1 MGMSNTEVK
10 DSLTLF
16 RLDSKRLISVQ
27 KLKEL
32 LPDVQTA
39 AWFGAYYKLSRT
51 KLAELFLILFDSPVL
66 KALMTED
73 YKHSTSLQTY
83 LAQALSQ
90 AEYGELQMQKVVQP
104 EAPAPDLILPQLWKA
119 AEVKVATALREVA
132 DTITDVVDRLPSKN
146 GKMVFRTLAKMNAN
160 RPTVG
165 VYEPHISHHRRASSL
180 LILDVSGSMTEETI
194 RTIAADVVGLAWK
207 ADAHLAVVSDT
218 MTVWEPGGYDVKAI
232 LRAAEFGGTHYEQL
246 APLFN
251 QNWGTVITVADYD
264 TSWSA
269 KETLH
274 GCSSTIEE
282 IIDISLV
289 DRPTFLSESLGPM
302 AKEITPMIVG
312 PHHYPLSA

>member
-51 KLAELFLILFDSPVL
+51 KLAELFIILFDSPVL
-66 KALMTED
+66 KALMTEG

-83 LAQALSQ
+83 LAQTLSQ
-90 AEYGELQMQKVVQP
+90 AEYSELQMQKVVQP
-104 EAPAPDLILPQLWKA
+104 EAPAPDLILPQLWEA
-119 AEVKVATALREVA
+119 AEVKVATVLREVA

-232 LRAAEFGGTHYEQL
+232 LRAAEFRGTHYEQL

-264 TSWSA
+264 SSWSA
-269 KETLH
+269 KEVLQ
-274 GCSSTIEE
+274 GCSGTIEE

-289 DRPTFLSESLGPM
+289 DRPTFLSASLGHM
-302 AKEITPMIVG
+302 AKKITPMIVG
-312 PHHYPLSA
+312 SGHYPLSV

>member
-66 KALMTED
+66 KALMTEG
-73 YKHSTSLQTY
+73 YQHSTSLQTY

-90 AEYGELQMQKVVQP
+90 EEYGELQMQKVVQP
-104 EAPAPDLILPQLWKA
+104 EAPAPDLILPQLWEA
-119 AEVKVATALREVA
+119 AEVKVATVLREVA
-132 DTITDVVDRLPSKN
+132 STITDVVDRLPSKN
-146 GKMVFRTLAKMNAN
+146 GKMVFRTLAKMNAI

-207 ADAHLAVVSDT
+207 ADAHLAVVSNT

-246 APLFN
+246 VPLFN

-264 TSWSA
+264 SSRSA
-269 KETLH
+269 KEVLR

-289 DRPTFLSESLGPM
+289 ERPTFLSESLGHM
-302 AKEITPMIVG
+302 AKKITPMICIKTK
-312 PHHYPLSA
+312 LM

>member
-1 MGMSNTEVK
+1 MGMSNTEVY

-51 KLAELFLILFDSPVL
+51 KLAELFRILFDSPVL
-66 KALMTED
+66 EVLMTEG
-73 YKHSTSLQTY
+73 YKHSTSLQDY
-83 LAQALSQ
+83 LAHALSR

-104 EAPAPDLILPQLWKA
+104 EAPAPDLILPQLWEA
-119 AEVKVATALREVA
+119 AEVKVATVLREVA
-132 DTITDVVDRLPSKN
+132 DTITEVVDLLPSKN
-146 GKMVFRTLAKMNAN
+146 GKMVFRTLAKMNAI

-180 LILDVSGSMTEETI
+180 LILDVSGSMTEGAI
-194 RTIAADVVGLAWK
+194 CTIAADVVGLAWK

-232 LRAAEFGGTHYEQL
+232 LRAAEFRGTHYEQL

-251 QNWGTVITVADYD
+251 RNWGTVITVADYD
-264 TSWSA
+264 SSWSA
-269 KETLH
+269 KEMLR
-274 GCSSTIEE
+274 GCSGTIEE

-289 DRPTFLSESLGPM
+289 DRPTFLSESLGHM
-302 AKEITPMIVG
+302 AKKITPMIVG
-312 PHHYPLSA
+312 SGRYPLSV

>member
-27 KLKEL
+27 KLKGL

-51 KLAELFLILFDSPVL
+51 QLAELFLILFDSPVL
-66 KALMTED
+66 KALMTEG

-90 AEYGELQMQKVVQP
+90 AEYGELRMQKVVQP
-104 EAPAPDLILPQLWKA
+104 EAPAPDLILPQLWEA
-119 AEVKVATALREVA
+119 AEVKVATVLREVA

-146 GKMVFRTLAKMNAN
+146 GKMVFRTLAKMNAY

-207 ADAHLAVVSDT
+207 ADAHLAVVSNT

-232 LRAAEFGGTHYEQL
+232 LRAAEFAGTHYEQL

-264 TSWSA
+264 SSRSA
-269 KETLH
+269 KEVLH
-274 GCSSTIEE
+274 GCSGAIEE

-289 DRPTFLSESLGPM
+289 DRPTFLSESLGHM
-302 AKEITPMIVG
+302 AKKITPMIVG
-312 PHHYPLSA
+312 SDHYPLSE

>member
-66 KALMTED
+66 QALMTEG

-104 EAPAPDLILPQLWKA
+104 EAPAPDLILPQLWEA
-119 AEVKVATALREVA
+119 AEVKVATVLREVA

-146 GKMVFRTLAKMNAN
+146 GKMVFRTLAKMNAY

-207 ADAHLAVVSDT
+207 ADAHLAVVSNT
-218 MTVWEPGGYDVKAI
+218 MTAWEPGGYDVKAI

-264 TSWSA
+264 SSWSA
-269 KETLH
+269 KEVLS

-289 DRPTFLSESLGPM
+289 DRPTFLSESLGHM
-302 AKEITPMIVG
+302 AKKITPMIVG
-312 PHHYPLSA
+312 SDRFPLSV

>member
-66 KALMTED
+66 KALMTEG

-90 AEYGELQMQKVVQP
+90 DDYVELRMQTVLQP
-104 EAPAPDLILPQLWKA
+104 EAPAPDLILPQLWEA
-119 AEVKVATALREVA
+119 AEVKVATVLREVA

-146 GKMVFRTLAKMNAN
+146 GKMVFRTLAKMNAY

-207 ADAHLAVVSDT
+207 ADAHLAVVSNT

-264 TSWSA
+264 SSWSA
-269 KETLH
+269 KGVLR

-289 DRPTFLSESLGPM
+289 DRPTFLSESLGHM
-302 AKEITPMIVG
+302 AKKITPMIVG
-312 PHHYPLSA
+312 SDRYPLSE

>member
-66 KALMTED
+66 QALMTEG

-83 LAQALSQ
+83 LAEALSQ
-90 AEYGELQMQKVVQP
+90 DEYGKLLMQKVVQP
-104 EAPAPDLILPQLWKA
+104 EAPAPDLILPQLWEA

-132 DTITDVVDRLPSKN
+132 DTITNVVDRLPSKN
-146 GKMVFRTLAKMNAN
+146 GKMVFRTLAKMNAY

-207 ADAHLAVVSDT
+207 ADAHLAVVSNT

-246 APLFN
+246 TPLFN
-251 QNWGTVITVADYD
+251 RNWGTVITVADYD
-264 TSWSA
+264 SSWSVR
-269 KETLH
+269 EVLR
-274 GCSSTIEE
+274 GCSGTIEE

-289 DRPTFLSESLGPM
+289 NRPTFLSESLGHM
-302 AKEITPMIVG
+302 AKKITPMIVG
-312 PHHYPLSA
+312 SGSYPLSA

>member
-51 KLAELFLILFDSPVL
+51 QLAELFLILFDSPVL
-66 KALMTED
+66 ETLMTEG

-83 LAQALSQ
+83 LAQTLSP
-90 AEYGELQMQKVVQP
+90 AEYGELQMQKVLQP
-104 EAPAPDLILPQLWKA
+104 EAPAPDLILPQLWEA
-119 AEVKVATALREVA
+119 AEVKVATVLREVA

-207 ADAHLAVVSDT
+207 ADAHLAVVSNT

-232 LRAAEFGGTHYEQL
+232 LRAAEFSGTHYEQL

-264 TSWSA
+264 SSWSA
-269 KETLH
+269 KEALR

-289 DRPTFLSESLGPM
+289 DRPTFLSESLGHM
-302 AKEITPMIVG
+302 AKKITPMIVG
-312 PHHYPLSA
+312 SDRFPLSE

>member
-1 MGMSNTEVK
+1 MGMSNTEVN

-66 KALMTED
+66 KALMTEG

-83 LAQALSQ
+83 LAQTLSMD
-90 AEYGELQMQKVVQP
+90 EYGELQMQKVVQP
-104 EAPAPDLILPQLWKA
+104 ETPAPDLILPQLWEA

-132 DTITDVVDRLPSKN
+132 DTITGVVDRLPSKN

-232 LRAAEFGGTHYEQL
+232 LRAAEFAGTHYEQL

-251 QNWGTVITVADYD
+251 RNWGTVITVADYD
-264 TSWSA
+264 SSWSA
-269 KETLH
+269 KEVLR

-289 DRPTFLSESLGPM
+289 DRPTFLSESLGHM
-302 AKEITPMIVG
+302 AKKITPMIVG
-312 PHHYPLSA
+312 SGSYPLSV

>member
-16 RLDSKRLISVQ
+16 SLDSKRLISVQ

-66 KALMTED
+66 KALMTEG

-83 LAQALSQ
+83 LAQVLSQ
-90 AEYGELQMQKVVQP
+90 AEYGELQVQKVVQP
-104 EAPAPDLILPQLWKA
+104 EAPAPDLILPQLWEA
-119 AEVKVATALREVA
+119 AEVKVATVLREVA

-207 ADAHLAVVSDT
+207 ADAHLAVVSNT
-218 MTVWEPGGYDVKAI
+218 MTVWEPGGYDVNAI

-251 QNWGTVITVADYD
+251 RNWGTVITVADYD
-264 TSWSA
+264 SSLSA
-269 KETLH
+269 KEMLR
-274 GCSSTIEE
+274 GCSGTIEE

-289 DRPTFLSESLGPM
+289 DRPTFLSESLGHM
-302 AKEITPMIVG
+302 AKKITPMIVG
-312 PHHYPLSA
+312 SGSYPLSV

>member
-66 KALMTED
+66 KALMTEG
-73 YKHSTSLQTY
+73 YQHSTSLQTY

-90 AEYGELQMQKVVQP
+90 EEYGELQMQKVVQP
-104 EAPAPDLILPQLWKA
+104 EAPAPDLILPQLWEA
-119 AEVKVATALREVA
+119 AEVKVATVLREVA
-132 DTITDVVDRLPSKN
+132 DTITNVVDRLPSKN
-146 GKMVFRTLAKMNAN
+146 GKMVFRTLAKMNAI

-207 ADAHLAVVSDT
+207 ADAHLAVVSNT

-246 APLFN
+246 VPLFN

-264 TSWSA
+264 SSRSA
-269 KETLH
+269 KEVLR

-289 DRPTFLSESLGPM
+289 ERPTFLSESLGHM
-302 AKEITPMIVG
+302 AKKITPMIVVSG
-312 PHHYPLSA
+312 GYPLSA

>member
-51 KLAELFLILFDSPVL
+51 QLAELFLILFDSPVL
-66 KALMTED
+66 EVLMTEG

-83 LAQALSQ
+83 LAQTLSQ
-90 AEYGELQMQKVVQP
+90 AEYGELQMQKVMQP
-104 EAPAPDLILPQLWKA
+104 EAPAPDLILPQLWEA
-119 AEVKVATALREVA
+119 AEVKVATVLREVA
-132 DTITDVVDRLPSKN
+132 DTITGVVDRLPSKN

-207 ADAHLAVVSDT
+207 ADAHLAVVSNT

-232 LRAAEFGGTHYEQL
+232 LRAAEFSGTHYEQL

-264 TSWSA
+264 SSWSA
-269 KETLH
+269 KEALH
-274 GCSSTIEE
+274 GCSGTIEE

-289 DRPTFLSESLGPM
+289 DRPTFLSESLGHM
-302 AKEITPMIVG
+302 AKKITPMIVG
-312 PHHYPLSA
+312 SDRFPLSE

>member
-66 KALMTED
+66 KALMTEG

-83 LAQALSQ
+83 LAEALSQ
-90 AEYGELQMQKVVQP
+90 DEYGKLLMQKAVQP
-104 EAPAPDLILPQLWKA
+104 EAPAPDLILPQLWEA
-119 AEVKVATALREVA
+119 AEVKVATVLREVA
-132 DTITDVVDRLPSKN
+132 DTITEVVDLLPSKN

-165 VYEPHISHHRRASSL
+165 VYEPHISHHRRPSSL

-207 ADAHLAVVSDT
+207 ADAHLAVVSNT

-232 LRAAEFGGTHYEQL
+232 LRAAEFSGTHYEQL

-264 TSWSA
+264 SSWSA
-269 KETLH
+269 KMALRH
-274 GCSSTIEE
+274 CSSTIEE

-289 DRPTFLSESLGPM
+289 NRPTFLSESIGHM
-302 AKEITPMIVG
+302 AKKITPMIVG
-312 PHHYPLSA
+312 SGSYPLSA

>member
-66 KALMTED
+66 KALMTEG

-90 AEYGELQMQKVVQP
+90 EEYGELRMQTVLQP
-104 EAPAPDLILPQLWKA
+104 EAPAPDLILPQLWEA

-132 DTITDVVDRLPSKN
+132 DTITDVVNRLPSKN

-246 APLFN
+246 VPLFN
-251 QNWGTVITVADYD
+251 RNWGTVITVADYD
-264 TSWSA
+264 SSWSA
-269 KETLH
+269 KELLR

-289 DRPTFLSESLGPM
+289 DRPTFLSESLGHM
-302 AKEITPMIVG
+302 AKKITPMIVG
-312 PHHYPLSA
+312 SSHFPLSA

>member
-66 KALMTED
+66 QALMTEG

-83 LAQALSQ
+83 LAEALSQ
-90 AEYGELQMQKVVQP
+90 DEYCELQMQKAVQP
-104 EAPAPDLILPQLWKA
+104 EAPAPDLILPQLWEA

-132 DTITDVVDRLPSKN
+132 DTITNVVDRLPSKN
-146 GKMVFRTLAKMNAN
+146 GKMVFRTLAKMNAY

-207 ADAHLAVVSDT
+207 ADAHLAVVSNT

-232 LRAAEFGGTHYEQL
+232 LRAAEFSGTHYEQL

-264 TSWSA
+264 SSWSA
-269 KETLH
+269 KMALRH
-274 GCSSTIEE
+274 CSSTIEE

-289 DRPTFLSESLGPM
+289 NRPTFLSESIGHM
-302 AKEITPMIVG
+302 AKKITPMIVG
-312 PHHYPLSA
+312 SGSYPLSA

>member
-51 KLAELFLILFDSPVL
+51 KLAELFLILFDRPVL
-66 KALMTED
+66 EALMTEG

-83 LAQALSQ
+83 LAQTLSQ
-90 AEYGELQMQKVVQP
+90 PEYGELQMQKVGQP
-104 EAPAPDLILPQLWKA
+104 KAPAPDLILPQLWEA
-119 AEVKVATALREVA
+119 AEVKVATVLREVA
-132 DTITDVVDRLPSKN
+132 DTITGVVDRLPSKN

-207 ADAHLAVVSDT
+207 ADAHLAVVSNT

-264 TSWSA
+264 SSWSA
-269 KETLH
+269 KEALR

-289 DRPTFLSESLGPM
+289 DRPTFLSESLGHM
-302 AKEITPMIVG
+302 AKKITPMIVG
-312 PHHYPLSA
+312 SDRFPLSA

>member
-51 KLAELFLILFDSPVL
+51 KLAELFLLLFDSSVL
-66 KALMTED
+66 QALMTEG

-90 AEYGELQMQKVVQP
+90 DEYVELRMQQVLQP
-104 EAPAPDLILPQLWKA
+104 EAPAPDLILPQLWEA

-232 LRAAEFGGTHYEQL
+232 LRAAEFRGTHYEQL

-264 TSWSA
+264 SSWSA
-269 KETLH
+269 KEALH
-274 GCSSTIEE
+274 SCSSTIEE

-289 DRPTFLSESLGPM
+289 DRPTFLSESLGHM
-302 AKEITPMIVG
+302 AKKITPMIVG
-312 PHHYPLSA
+312 SDRFPLSV

>member
-51 KLAELFLILFDSPVL
+51 KLAELFLILFASPVL
-66 KALMTED
+66 KALMTEG

-90 AEYGELQMQKVVQP
+90 DEYVELQMQKVVQP
-104 EAPAPDLILPQLWKA
+104 EAPAPDLILPQLWEA
-119 AEVKVATALREVA
+119 AEVKVATVLREVA
-132 DTITDVVDRLPSKN
+132 DTITDAVDRLPSKN
-146 GKMVFRTLAKMNAN
+146 
-160 RPTVG
+160 
-165 VYEPHISHHRRASSL
+165 EPHISHHRRASSL

-207 ADAHLAVVSDT
+207 ADAHLAVVSNT

-232 LRAAEFGGTHYEQL
+232 LRAAEFGGTHDEQL

-264 TSWSA
+264 SSVSA
-269 KETLH
+269 KEALR
-274 GCSSTIEE
+274 GCSGTIEE
-282 IIDISLV
+282 ILARGSPDVPLGV
-289 DRPTFLSESLGPM
+289 ARPHGQEDHADDRRFR
-302 AKEITPMIVG
+302 
-312 PHHYPLSA
+312 

>member
-66 KALMTED
+66 KALMTEG
-73 YKHSTSLQTY
+73 YKHSTSLQDY
-83 LAQALSQ
+83 LAEALSQ
-90 AEYGELQMQKVVQP
+90 DEYGKLLMQKAVQP
-104 EAPAPDLILPQLWKA
+104 EAPAPDLILPQLWEA
-119 AEVKVATALREVA
+119 AEVKVATVLREVA
-132 DTITDVVDRLPSKN
+132 DTITNVVDRLPSKN
-146 GKMVFRTLAKMNAN
+146 GKMVFRTLAKMNAY

-207 ADAHLAVVSDT
+207 ADAHLAVVSNT

-246 APLFN
+246 TPLFN
-251 QNWGTVITVADYD
+251 RNWGTVITVADYD
-264 TSWSA
+264 SSWSA
-269 KETLH
+269 KEVLR
-274 GCSSTIEE
+274 GCSGTIEE

-289 DRPTFLSESLGPM
+289 DRPTFLSESIGHM
-302 AKEITPMIVG
+302 AKKITPMIVG
-312 PHHYPLSA
+312 SGSYPLSA

>member
-10 DSLTLF
+10 ESLTLF

-66 KALMTED
+66 QALMTEG

-83 LAQALSQ
+83 LAEALSQ
-90 AEYGELQMQKVVQP
+90 DEYCELQMQKAVQP
-104 EAPAPDLILPQLWKA
+104 EAPAPDLILPQLWEA

-132 DTITDVVDRLPSKN
+132 DTITNVVDRLPSKN
-146 GKMVFRTLAKMNAN
+146 GKMVFRTLAKMNAY

-207 ADAHLAVVSDT
+207 ADAHLAVVSNT

-232 LRAAEFGGTHYEQL
+232 LRAAEFSGTHYEQL

-264 TSWSA
+264 SSWSA
-269 KETLH
+269 KEALR
-274 GCSSTIEE
+274 GCSGTIEE

-289 DRPTFLSESLGPM
+289 DRPTFLSESIGHM
-302 AKEITPMIVG
+302 AKKITPMIVG
-312 PHHYPLSA
+312 SGYYPLSV

>member
-1 MGMSNTEVK
+1 MGMSNTEVN

-66 KALMTED
+66 EALMTEG

-83 LAQALSQ
+83 LAQTLSMD
-90 AEYGELQMQKVVQP
+90 EYVELQMQKVLQP
-104 EAPAPDLILPQLWKA
+104 EAPAPDLILPQLWEA

-194 RTIAADVVGLAWK
+194 RTIAADGVGLAWT
-207 ADAHLAVVSDT
+207 ADAHLAVVSNT
-218 MTVWEPGGYDVKAI
+218 MTLWEPGGYDVKAI

-264 TSWSA
+264 SSWSA
-269 KETLH
+269 KEVLR

-289 DRPTFLSESLGPM
+289 DRPTFLSESLGHM
-302 AKEITPMIVG
+302 AKKITPMIVG
-312 PHHYPLSA
+312 SDRYPLSV